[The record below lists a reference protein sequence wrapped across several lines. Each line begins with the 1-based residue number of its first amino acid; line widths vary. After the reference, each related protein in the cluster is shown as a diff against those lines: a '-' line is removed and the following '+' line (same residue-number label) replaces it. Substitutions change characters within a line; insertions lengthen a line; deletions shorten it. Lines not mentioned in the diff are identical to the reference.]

1 MIRASALLALSA
13 LVACSFGPRASSF
26 APATEPDGVTA
37 EVQSR
42 DTSFHAEL
50 LAVSD
55 TGLLLL
61 RGRTIVYAPYRVIRH
76 ASFDQLAV
84 ELPNGES
91 PDSADRQQLR
101 LVSRFPQGASA
112 ERVRALLAGYQQDSL
127 VVLRR

>member
-1 MIRASALLALSA
+1 MIRASALFVVAG
-13 LVACSFGPRASSF
+13 LVGCSMGPRVSSF
-26 APATEPDGVTA
+26 APATGPEGITA

-61 RGRTIVYAPYRVIRH
+61 RGRAVVYAPYLAIRY
-76 ASFDQLAV
+76 ATFDPLPVVLAK
-84 ELPNGES
+84 GES
-91 PDSADRQQLR
+91 PNAKDGERLR

-112 ERVRALLAGYQQDSL
+112 ERVRALLAAYHQESV
-127 VVLRR
+127 VVLRN